1 MNNVITKIDKK
12 INDLLNSTLE
22 EFIQIL
28 NIKAVNPSMGG
39 NGEYERALVI
49 QKILEKYNF
58 DEIKRYDAKDERVTE
73 GIRPNI
79 VARIRGN
86 DVSHTLWLLAHM
98 DTVPEGD
105 RSLWDADPFK
115 PIIKDGK
122 IICRGAEDN
131 GQAIASILLA
141 TKTLL
146 ELNIKPSVNLGLAF
160 VSDEEAGSVYGV
172 QHLIEHNVFNKGSIV
187 IVPDAGSP
195 DGSMIEVAE
204 KGILWFKITTRGRQA
219 HGSMP
224 HKGLN
229 AHRIGMK
236 YALELDEIFHNKYT
250 TKNQLF
256 DPPESTFEPTRKE
269 KNVDNVNT
277 IPGTDVIYFDCRI
290 LPEYNI
296 DDVLLTMNKL
306 KVEYEQKHNVKI
318 DIEIV
323 QRNDP
328 APPTPG
334 DSDVVKRLSSAIEML
349 RGFKPKLMG
358 IGGGTVAAFF
368 RKQGIPAAV
377 WSTLDEVAHQPN
389 EYSKIGNIVAD
400 AKVFALASII

>member
-1 MNNVITKIDKK
+1 MKIDKK
-12 INDLLNSTLE
+12 INELLDPTLQ

-28 NIKAVNPSMGG
+28 STKAVNPSMGG
-39 NGEYERALVI
+39 NGEYERALII
-49 QKILEKYNF
+49 QRILEKYNF
-58 DEIKRYDAKDERVTE
+58 DEIKRYDARDDRVPE

-79 VARIRGN
+79 VALIKGN
-86 DVSHTLWLLAHM
+86 DRSHTLWLLAHM

-105 RSLWDADPFK
+105 RSLWTTDPFK

-122 IICRGAEDN
+122 IFCRGAEDN
-131 GQAIASILLA
+131 GQAIASIILA
-141 TKTLL
+141 AKTLL
-146 ELNIKPSVNLGLAF
+146 ELGMKPSVNLGLVF
-160 VSDEEAGSVYGV
+160 VSDEEAGSTYGA
-172 QHLIEHNVFNKGSIV
+172 QYLIGQNVFDKNSII

-204 KGILWFKITTRGRQA
+204 KGILWLKIITYGKQA

-236 YALELDEIFHNKYT
+236 YALELDEILHSKYT
-250 TKNQLF
+250 VKNQLF
-256 DPPESTFEPTRKE
+256 DPPESTFEPTKKE
-269 KNVDNVNT
+269 KNVDNINT
-277 IPGTDVIYFDCRI
+277 IPGTDIVYFDCRI
-290 LPEYNI
+290 LPEYSI
-296 DDVLLTMNKL
+296 DDVLLTINKL
-306 KVEYEQKHNVKI
+306 KSEYEQKYNVKI
-318 DIEIV
+318 DIEII

-328 APPTPG
+328 APPTSS
-334 DSDVVKRLSSAIEML
+334 DSEVIKRLSSAIEML

-389 EYSKIGNIVAD
+389 EYSKIENIIAD
-400 AKVFALASII
+400 AKVFALTSII